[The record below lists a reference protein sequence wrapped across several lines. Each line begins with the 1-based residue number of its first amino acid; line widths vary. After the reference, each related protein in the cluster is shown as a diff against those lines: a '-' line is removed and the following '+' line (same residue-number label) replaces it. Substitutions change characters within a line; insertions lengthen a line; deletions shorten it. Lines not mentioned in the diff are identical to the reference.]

1 MHSRHTKARC
11 RDQSWRTADSGRSP
25 NTVSTMSNSQNTPSR
40 SETVNGHRYRRPNAM
55 VYLNPDGLPIAFR
68 RVRVLQPGSFVG
80 ACRFQIVSPKGVSPL
95 PKSTLSAYRD
105 RCSPLN

>member
-1 MHSRHTKARC
+1 
-11 RDQSWRTADSGRSP
+11 
-25 NTVSTMSNSQNTPSR
+25 MSNSQNTPSR
-40 SETVNGHRYRRPNAM
+40 SETTNGHRYRDPNAM

-68 RVRVLQPGSFVG
+68 RVQVRQPGSFVG
-80 ACRFQIVSPKGVSPL
+80 ACRFQIVSPKGVSPF